1 MQIFVKLLGGKI
13 ITLQVESSD
22 IIEDIK
28 ARIHEKG
35 GSHPCLQRLILP
47 CGVKLG
53 PQHLGHRL
61 CDYGIQEDDTL
72 HCVLYLTGPGYAVRF
87 PDGSTVSFLPGNVW
101 RSGTALP
108 TIGDLKDK
116 ISKGV
121 SFYLCEPCELHAKRF
136 EAVPVALQRLSYK
149 GRVCKDT
156 EQIEEAYPEMLTM
169 PDPSGETFFDLEI
182 LLGSAV

>member
-1 MQIFVKLLGGKI
+1 MQIFVKLLDGKI

-35 GSHPCLQRLILP
+35 GSHPCWQRLILP
-47 CGVKLG
+47 SGFKLG
-53 PQHLGHRL
+53 PRDLDRCLG
-61 CDYGIQEDDTL
+61 DYGIREGDTL
-72 HCVLYLTGPGYAVRF
+72 HCVLILAGRGYAVRF
-87 PDGSTVSFLPGNVW
+87 PDGSTVEFLSGNCW
-101 RSGTALP
+101 TGAALR
-108 TIGDLKDK
+108 TIGELKDK

-121 SFYLCEPCELHAKRF
+121 SFNLCEPCELHAKRF
-136 EAVPVALQRLSYK
+136 EVVPVALQRLSYK

-156 EQIEEAYPEMLTM
+156 EQIQEAYPEMHTM
-169 PDPSGETFFDLEI
+169 PDPSGGTFFDLEI